1 MIVGRRLAY
10 TGGSLDK
17 IESVPGF
24 KTQMTAQEFK
34 ALLQTA
40 GCGLIGTSDELAP
53 ADKKLRPL
61 CNTTATAENVP
72 LIVASAL
79 SKEIAEGTDGFV
91 MDVKTGSGAL
101 TPKITDARRLA
112 QMAVSVGKRL
122 DKKVVAL
129 ITDMDQPL
137 GNAVGHALEIM
148 EAIET
153 MRGSGPEDL
162 VELCLELSSRM
173 VCLAYPDRT
182 MESAKDQLFKLLN
195 DGTALQKFRRMVE
208 AQGGNGQVIDSFELL
223 PNASADFV
231 ISSPRSGYIS
241 RISADDIGRACVLLE
256 TKHAG
261 TNSKI
266 DPAVGIVLEHKVGD
280 RIQAGDRL
288 CAIYYNEDTHLEE
301 ACQMVEDAFHIA
313 ANAPEKRPLV
323 YEVIQ

>member
-1 MIVGRRLAY
+1 MQVVDLIQTKRDNGELTQEEIDSFLQAFVKGEVPDSQTSALLMAIYFNGLTDRELLNWTESESRLSRQVNLSDLPGPKIGLQSTGGVGNKTRLIVGPLVAAAGVTVPMIVGRRLAY

-208 AQGGNGQVIDSFELL
+208 AQG
-223 PNASADFV
+223 
-231 ISSPRSGYIS
+231 
-241 RISADDIGRACVLLE
+241 
-256 TKHAG
+256 
-261 TNSKI
+261 
-266 DPAVGIVLEHKVGD
+266 
-280 RIQAGDRL
+280 
-288 CAIYYNEDTHLEE
+288 
-301 ACQMVEDAFHIA
+301 
-313 ANAPEKRPLV
+313 
-323 YEVIQ
+323 